1 MTKPMGQVE
10 LWLEGP
16 LSKFAAGN
24 QPIVVDA
31 GQTIREILQALEIN
45 ANQPVAAL
53 VNGVTSDLNVVLKA
67 GDQVR
72 IIPLIS
78 GG

>member
-1 MTKPMGQVE
+1 MTEPMGQVE
-10 LWLEGP
+10 MWLEGP
-16 LSKFAAGN
+16 LSKFVAGN

>member
-1 MTKPMGQVE
+1 MTEPMGQVE

-16 LSKFAAGN
+16 LSKFVAGN